1 MENRFKQHILV
12 SDLDQ
17 LTPAGKEKLRAWWK
31 PAEGDFI
38 YTSAW
43 IDDKTKNDLVLCMSS
58 PTGMVWQ
65 QMLEGALPLLSIG
78 QMIEF
83 LDSLDLEVNISKPHL
98 TAYEVSIYDKYSDK
112 VTLDVNLGFYQSL
125 ELCDALWSACV
136 EVLNKERKP

>member
-1 MENRFKQHILV
+1 MKQHLTPQ
-12 SDLDQ
+12 DLDQ

-83 LDSLDLEVNISKPHL
+83 LEDNDFILLIQDPYNEQHSVEEELNWGIYGQLGKQHHSK
-98 TAYEVSIYDKYSDK
+98 
-112 VTLDVNLGFYQSL
+112 
-125 ELCDALWSACV
+125 ELCDSLWYACV
-136 EVLNKERKP
+136 EILNKERKT